1 MSTGTVINS
10 NTTYILNLNDLTF
23 GIKDENDIKVIDLK
37 NNEEFLFGNNLE
49 NNMFNHIDNL
59 KQSFPNSD
67 SKINITRIISSQNL
81 TLNKVS
87 LLKDEKNNYIDL
99 NKQYIYFFSF
109 KTGRTNSRIYF
120 VYFSKN
126 FNFPNFKV
134 IGGSPNKIN
143 YIVKEINNNDLYNVE
158 IDGVYGPVLTYSNDI
173 NFINK
178 YNSEKNKVNTDNTTN
193 NTTNNTNKYIIIPVS
208 ILIIILLIYSIYKLS
223 INNKN

>member
-1 MSTGTVINS
+1 MATGTFINS

-37 NNEEFLFGNNLE
+37 NNDEFLFNNNLE
-49 NNMFNHIDNL
+49 NNMFNHINNL

-67 SKINITRIISSQNL
+67 SKINIVKISSLQNL
-81 TLNKVS
+81 TINKLN

-99 NKQYIYFFSF
+99 NKQYIYFFYF
-109 KTGRTNSRIYF
+109 KSEKTNSRICF

-134 IGGSPNKIN
+134 IGGTPNKIN
-143 YIVKEINNNDLYNVE
+143 YIIKEIKNNDIYNVE
-158 IDGVYGPVLTYSNDI
+158 IDGAYGPVITYSNDI

-178 YNSEKNKVNTDNTTN
+178 YNIEKNKVNTDNTN
-193 NTTNNTNKYIIIPVS
+193 NTNTNKYIIISVS
-208 ILIIILLIYSIYKLS
+208 ILIFILLIYVIYK

>member
-1 MSTGTVINS
+1 MATGTFINS

-23 GIKDENDIKVIDLK
+23 GIKDENDIKVIDFK
-37 NNEEFLFGNNLE
+37 NNEEFLFNNNLE
-49 NNMFNHIDNL
+49 NNMFNHINNL

-67 SKINITRIISSQNL
+67 SKINIVKISSSQNL
-81 TLNKVS
+81 TINKLN

-99 NKQYIYFFSF
+99 NKQYIYFFYF
-109 KTGRTNSRIYF
+109 KAEKTNSRIFF

-134 IGGSPNKIN
+134 IGGTPNKIN
-143 YIVKEINNNDLYNVE
+143 YIIKEIKDNDIYNVE
-158 IDGVYGPVLTYSNDI
+158 IDGAYGPIITYSSDI

-178 YNSEKNKVNTDNTTN
+178 YNMEKNKVNTEN
-193 NTTNNTNKYIIIPVS
+193 TNNTNKYIIISVS
-208 ILIIILLIYSIYKLS
+208 ILIFILLIYVIYK